1 MSKNFKYSGSDELL
15 EVAFTKKKNK
25 IMGAYTVHST
35 ILKPN
40 ELGIYD
46 MSGNVKEW
54 CEDFFGLYTTKEE
67 DNPIGSR
74 IGYSRVLRGGSF
86 RSSKKTCRVFHRD
99 CAFPDTKGDNIGFR
113 LVLEIDN

>member
-1 MSKNFKYSGSDELL
+1 
-15 EVAFTKKKNK
+15 
-25 IMGAYTVHST
+25 MGAYSVHST
-35 ILKPN
+35 KLKPN